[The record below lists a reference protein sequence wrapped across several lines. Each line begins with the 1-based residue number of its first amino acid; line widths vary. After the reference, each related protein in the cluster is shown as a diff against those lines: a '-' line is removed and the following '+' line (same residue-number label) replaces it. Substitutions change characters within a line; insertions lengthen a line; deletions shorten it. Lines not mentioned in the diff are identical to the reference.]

1 VTPALDDTLQR
12 ARILGALRLGF
23 PLTIRR
29 LALMLGTDEGRT
41 RKKVLEMARQGDIVR
56 AGSERFAHCG
66 AVAWLW
72 TLPAAEFIPAAK
84 NLCDG
89 A

>member
-1 VTPALDDTLQR
+1 MTTALDDTLQR

-29 LALMLGTDEGRT
+29 LALMLGRDE
-41 RKKVLEMARQGDIVR
+41 RKLRDTVLKMARQGDIVR

-66 AVAWLW
+66 GVAWLW
-72 TLPAAEFIPAAK
+72 TLPAAEFIPTAR
-84 NLCDG
+84 NLSD